1 MECKASI
8 NGFRKTLPH
17 SIDHCGPT
25 AKRISLKAISDLKG
39 LPSASQIFEDSCLK
53 LQKATKAV
61 FLSEPVES
69 TLEELYRNVEDI
81 CAQRMVMELYS
92 SLKILFSEFV
102 AELQPQFLKYPFH
115 QLIFI
120 LHFHPVFP

>member
-8 NGFRKTLPH
+8 NGFRKTLSH

-69 TLEELYRNVEDI
+69 TLEELYRNVEDV
-81 CAQRMVMELYS
+81 CAQKMVMELYS
-92 SLKILFSEFV
+92 SLRILFSEFV
-102 AELQPQFLKYPFH
+102 AELQPQFLKYPFY
-115 QLIFI
+115 Q
-120 LHFHPVFP
+120 